1 MKKLILTCLSVAG
14 ACVAGDLVGADMD
27 VNLSGFYAGIGVSFN
42 HSEFRTE
49 DTTDNV
55 LVHKTKMNALGGS
68 VALGYNHGFGSFFA
82 GLEATLDVCKNKKRD
97 FTWTADGDT
106 FNGKCKISGVVP
118 TVALRVGGFVPM
130 MDAVVYA
137 RAGVAYQK
145 CECDPVVDGAAFP
158 NAKLSKIMPVVGLG
172 VEKKINCLTARLEG
186 DYRFRTN
193 KKFNDANGNV
203 DFKNKNKGG
212 YTVRLMALYNF

>member
-49 DTTDNV
+49 DTTDN
-55 LVHKTKMNALGGS
+55 LSVHKTKMNALGGS

-97 FTWTADGDT
+97 FTWTLAGGT
-106 FNGKCKISGVVP
+106 VNGKCKISGVVP
-118 TVALRVGGFVPM
+118 TVALRLGGFVPM
-130 MDAVVYA
+130 MDAIVYA

-145 CECDPVVDGAAFP
+145 CECDPEVRDDALP

-186 DYRFRTN
+186 DYRFRAN
-193 KKFNDANGNV
+193 KKFSNTDGDT